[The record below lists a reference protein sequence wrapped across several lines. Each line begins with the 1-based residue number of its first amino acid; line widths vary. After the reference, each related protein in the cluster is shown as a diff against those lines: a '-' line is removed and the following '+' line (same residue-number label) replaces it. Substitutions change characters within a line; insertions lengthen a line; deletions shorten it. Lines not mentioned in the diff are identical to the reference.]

1 MILKSALAALTLVIA
16 MTAGAMAQAVP
27 QPDNQGW
34 GGPSWYVSGGG
45 SSLAVG
51 PYAEPAWILFNGPHA
66 QQSACLETSGSEG
79 HAGCLEEAELPES
92 GLLSWHQ

>member
-1 MILKSALAALTLVIA
+1 MILKSAWAALTLVIA

-34 GGPSWYVSGGG
+34 GGPGWYVSGGD

-51 PYAEPAWILFNGPHA
+51 PFAEPAWILFDGPHA
-66 QQSACLETSGSEG
+66 QQSTCMDVYNRLYSPVGRCRLLQAKPGSFG
-79 HAGCLEEAELPES
+79 S
-92 GLLSWHQ
+92 